1 MQQFGQIISCMILR
15 DNGKSRGFGFVT
27 FADHHAAKYVTEQYH
42 EIYGKSFG
50 CNLIIANKEAKNYQ
64 NDKKSRKIYIKTKD
78 KSPLI
83 REDLLKVFRP
93 YGKIEDLTILK
104 DSKERSGFITFES
117 RRAVDDVMKTPE
129 IPYHEGT
136 IICEICLSRKE
147 IKKKMQPNG
156 AQGTQNS
163 SILNESMAAESSAFQ
178 SKQHYST
185 PHHVGQKSTHTQ
197 NYYME
202 EKPYFDYNR
211 QESFGSKKVSSGSN
225 KRRSSKHSPGLPP
238 KKFKEEGFS
247 MINVSPIEENIW
259 PPSGRR
265 YPQHYIHEPEPS
277 RKNKYVIEISNVIQE
292 MLVPID
298 EMIMSDNQL
307 DSSIGNGLN
316 VSAKQMK
323 ASISMDGG
331 FSKSPRPSDQEDNGQ
346 NFLNIPNQAYPHSRQ
361 HSDNIVN
368 PHNGKIPHLF
378 KSGSIEQPMQYTEK
392 ERKLFLTEDERE
404 NKKTGS
410 SRKSNNSKKE
420 MLSSQAS
427 RSSQEPKPREEN
439 YKYNKI
445 DDQIKVS
452 SRLTPHLHPTNLL
465 SPRSEAGDRERLWNN
480 AEHESQN
487 NYAECKSVQN

>member
-78 KSPLI
+78 KAPLI

-147 IKKKMQPNG
+147 IKKKIQPTG
-156 AQGTQNS
+156 AQGTQNT
-163 SILNESMAAESSAFQ
+163 SILNESMAAESNAFQ
-178 SKQHYST
+178 SRQHYST
-185 PHHVGQKSTHTQ
+185 PHYLGQKSIHTQ

-202 EKPYFDYNR
+202 EKPYYDYNR

-247 MINVSPIEENIW
+247 MINVSHSEESIW
-259 PPSGRR
+259 PPPNRR
-265 YPQHYIHEPEPS
+265 YPQHYHEQEQS
-277 RKNKYVIEISNVIQE
+277 NKSKYVIEISNVKQE
-292 MLVPID
+292 RLVPID
-298 EMIMSDNQL
+298 EMIISDNQI
-307 DSSIGNGLN
+307 DSSVGNGLN
-316 VSAKQMK
+316 ASAKQMK
-323 ASISMDGG
+323 ASVSVDGG
-331 FSKSPRPSDQEDNGQ
+331 FSKSPRPSVQEDTGQ
-346 NFLNIPNQAYPHSRQ
+346 NFLNIPNQAYPRSRQ
-361 HSDNIVN
+361 HSDDAVN
-368 PHNGKIPHLF
+368 PNNGKIPHLF
-378 KSGSIEQPMQYTEK
+378 KTGSIEQPMQYTEK
-392 ERKLFLTEDERE
+392 EKKLFLTEDERE
-404 NKKTGS
+404 NKKAGS

-420 MLSSQAS
+420 MLSSKVS
-427 RSSQEPKPREEN
+427 RSSQELNPREEN

-445 DDQIKVS
+445 TDQNKS
-452 SRLTPHLHPTNLL
+452 SRGLTTNLHPTNLL
-465 SPRSEAGDRERLWNN
+465 SPRSEAGDRHRLWNN
-480 AEHESQN
+480 VEDESPN
-487 NYAECKSVQN
+487 NYTECKSVQN